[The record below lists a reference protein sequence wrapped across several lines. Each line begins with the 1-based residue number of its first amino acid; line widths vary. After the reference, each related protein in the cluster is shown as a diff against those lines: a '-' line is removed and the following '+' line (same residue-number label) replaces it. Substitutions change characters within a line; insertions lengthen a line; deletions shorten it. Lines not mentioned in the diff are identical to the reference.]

1 MQLVTLMRLRM
12 NSRMPRLA
20 LMTLLIALPSTGTA
34 QTTRPCLAPDQTA
47 SRLIDFGVSL
57 VTDSSAGAQAL
68 RSKFGITATTAADVA
83 LVQDDAVCEAATAG
97 MDRVATPS
105 SEAYVVVRIGQA
117 SPVYLLTRRSPW
129 LFGDAYLLNAQFVML
144 TGFR

>member
-1 MQLVTLMRLRM
+1 
-12 NSRMPRLA
+12 MPRLA
-20 LMTLLIALPSTGTA
+20 LALAIVTLLIALPSAGTA
-34 QTTRPCLAPDQTA
+34 QTTRPCLAPDSTA
-47 SRLIDFGVSL
+47 ARLIRFGVTI
-57 VTDSSAGAQAL
+57 VTDSSAGARAL
-68 RSKFGITATTAADVA
+68 RSEFGITATTAADVA

-97 MDRVATPS
+97 LDSGGTPS

-129 LFGDAYLLNAQFVML
+129 LLDDVCLLNSQFVML